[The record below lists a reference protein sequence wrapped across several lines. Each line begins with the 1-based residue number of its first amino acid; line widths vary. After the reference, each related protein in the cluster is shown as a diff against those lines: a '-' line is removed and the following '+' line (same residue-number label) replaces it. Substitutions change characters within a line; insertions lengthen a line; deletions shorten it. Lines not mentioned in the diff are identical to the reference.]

1 MSLKSVPLR
10 LEVTY
15 PVRYI
20 VFLPPEGYILDLYPE
35 GDFNELRLTH
45 TQTARAST
53 QRTAEVAKTHA
64 KRRRS
69 SRRAPAQNRVETGAR
84 HRNRNDRKPLQAAL
98 RAAIGARGPI
108 EIASIA
114 NPGVVARAAP
124 LENPAPYR
132 LDERGE
138 GR

>member
-15 PVRYI
+15 PVGYI
-20 VFLPPEGYILDLYPE
+20 VSLSPEGYIFVLYPE
-35 GDFNELRLTH
+35 GDFNELRRAH
-45 TQTARAST
+45 PQTTRAST

-69 SRRAPAQNRVETGAR
+69 SRRAPAQNRIETGAR
-84 HRNRNDRKPLQAAL
+84 HRNRDDQKPLQAAL

-114 NPGVVARAAP
+114 NPGVVAP
-124 LENPAPYR
+124 LTKARN
-132 LDERGE
+132 
-138 GR
+138 